1 MLSHVQLFGIPRIV
15 ANKTPLS
22 MEFAKQEYWSGL
34 PFPTPEDLPNPGIEP
49 VSLEPPALAGGFFTI
64 VPSGKP
70 LRWYILINKCEVD
83 KAFRQKKKSSPVGKP
98 ILGRTLS
105 DPSISSYLQCP
116 CYLLP

>member
-1 MLSHVQLFGIPRIV
+1 MHTCVLSHVQLFGIPRIV
-15 ANKTPLS
+15 ANNLS

-70 LRWYILINKCEVD
+70 LRWYILINKCDVD
-83 KAFRQKKKSSPVGKP
+83 KAFRQKK
-98 ILGRTLS
+98 RAA
-105 DPSISSYLQCP
+105 Q
-116 CYLLP
+116 